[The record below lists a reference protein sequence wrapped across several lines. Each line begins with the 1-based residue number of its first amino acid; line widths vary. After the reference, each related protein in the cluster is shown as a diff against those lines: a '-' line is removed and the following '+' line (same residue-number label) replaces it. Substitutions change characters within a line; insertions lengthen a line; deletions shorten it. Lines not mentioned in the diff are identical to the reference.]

1 MEISAIIP
9 SYNEQDNVGLMYER
23 MTKTLSKI
31 SPDYEIIY
39 INDCSKD
46 QTLLRIKELAAKDTH
61 VKYLSFSRNFG
72 HQIAVSAGLDYCSGK
87 AVVIIDGDL
96 QDPPE
101 LIEQMYEKYKE
112 GYKVVYARRTSREG
126 ETWFKKATAKI
137 FYRLLA
143 SMTSIDIPV
152 DVGDFRL
159 IDQVIVKHLRNMPEK
174 SKYIRGQISWIGYK
188 QTFVNYHRDARIYG
202 KTNYPLRKMLR
213 FALDGITAF
222 SDKPLKIA
230 SGLGIVAA
238 IVSLLALVYA
248 LVAHFCFNSTITGWT
263 SLILSVLFIGG
274 VQLITIGIIG
284 EYIARINNDVR
295 NRPLYILEEN
305 NMEDIENFEFSLEI
319 LPYEKHVEETHS
331 DKIIFEK

>member
-1 MEISAIIP
+1 MDLSVIIP
-9 SYNEQDNVGLMYER
+9 SYNEERNVGIMHER
-23 MTKTLSKI
+23 LTKTLSEI
-31 SPDYEIIY
+31 TDSYEMIFV
-39 INDCSKD
+39 NDCSKD
-46 QTLLRIKELAAKDTH
+46 QTLLRIKELAEKDSH

-72 HQIAVSAGLDYCSGK
+72 HQIAVSAGLDFCTGE

-101 LIEQMYEKYKE
+101 LISKMYERYKE
-112 GYKVVYARRTSREG
+112 GYKVVYAKRKTREG

-159 IDQVIVKHLRNMPEK
+159 IDRVIVEHLRNMPEK
-174 SKYIRGQISWIGYK
+174 SKYIRGQIAWIGYK
-188 QTFVNYHRDARIYG
+188 QTFVEYHRDARLYG
-202 KTNYPLRKMLR
+202 TTNYPLKKMLR

-230 SGLGIVAA
+230 SGLGIFAA

-248 LVAHFCFNSTITGWT
+248 LVSHFCFHATITGWT

-295 NRPLYILEEN
+295 NRPLYIL
-305 NMEDIENFEFSLEI
+305 D
-319 LPYEKHVEETHS
+319 EKNI
-331 DKIIFEK
+331 DKDSEHKNKE

>member
-1 MEISAIIP
+1 MDLSVIIP
-9 SYNEQDNVGLMYER
+9 SYNEERNVGIMHER
-23 MTKTLSKI
+23 LTKTLSEI
-31 SPDYEIIY
+31 TDSYEMIFV
-39 INDCSKD
+39 NDCSKD
-46 QTLLRIKELAAKDTH
+46 QTLLSIKELAEKDSH

-72 HQIAVSAGLDYCSGK
+72 HQIAVSAGLDFCTGE

-101 LIEQMYEKYKE
+101 LITQMYERYKE
-112 GYKVVYARRTSREG
+112 GYKVVYAKRKTREG

-159 IDQVIVKHLRNMPEK
+159 IDRVIVEHLRNMPEK
-174 SKYIRGQISWIGYK
+174 SKYIRGQIAWIGYK
-188 QTFVNYHRDARIYG
+188 QTFVEYHRDARLYG
-202 KTNYPLRKMLR
+202 TTNYPLKKMLR

-230 SGLGIVAA
+230 SGLGIFSA

-248 LVAHFCFNSTITGWT
+248 LVSHFCFHTTITGWT

-295 NRPLYILEEN
+295 NRPLYIL
-305 NMEDIENFEFSLEI
+305 D
-319 LPYEKHVEETHS
+319 EKNI
-331 DKIIFEK
+331 DKDSEHKNKE

>member
-101 LIEQMYEKYKE
+101 LIEQMYEKYME

-305 NMEDIENFEFSLEI
+305 NMEEQA
-319 LPYEKHVEETHS
+319 
-331 DKIIFEK
+331 

>member
-305 NMEDIENFEFSLEI
+305 NMEEQS
-319 LPYEKHVEETHS
+319 
-331 DKIIFEK
+331 

>member
-1 MEISAIIP
+1 MKISAIIP
-9 SYNEQDNVGLMYER
+9 SYNEQENVGLMYER
-23 MTKTLSKI
+23 MSKVLSKI
-31 SPDYEIIY
+31 SDDYEIIY
-39 INDCSKD
+39 VNDCSRD
-46 QTLLRIKELAAKDTH
+46 ETLLRIKALADKDKH
-61 VKYLSFSRNFG
+61 VKYVSFSRNFG
-72 HQIAVSAGLDYCSGK
+72 HQIAVSAGLDVCQGD

-112 GYKVVYARRTSREG
+112 GYKVVYARRTSRDG
-126 ETWFKKATAKI
+126 ETWFKKFTAKM
-137 FYRLLA
+137 FYRILA

-159 IDQVIVKHLRNMPEK
+159 IDKVIVQHLRNMPEK

-188 QTFVNYHRDARIYG
+188 QTFVDYHRDARIYG
-202 KTNYPLRKMLR
+202 RTNYPLKKMLR

-230 SGLGIVAA
+230 SGLGIFSA

-248 LVAHFCFNSTITGWT
+248 LVSHFCFNNTITGWT

-295 NRPLYILEEN
+295 NRPLYIVEESNAEAQPKEEEN
-305 NMEDIENFEFSLEI
+305 
-319 LPYEKHVEETHS
+319 K
-331 DKIIFEK
+331 K

>member
-1 MEISAIIP
+1 MVIP
-9 SYNEQDNVGLMYER
+9 SYNEERNVGIMHER
-23 MTKTLSKI
+23 LTKTLSEI
-31 SPDYEIIY
+31 TDSYEMIFV
-39 INDCSKD
+39 NDCSKD
-46 QTLLRIKELAAKDTH
+46 QTLLRIKELAERDSH

-72 HQIAVSAGLDYCSGK
+72 HQIAVSAGLDFCTGE

-101 LIEQMYEKYKE
+101 LISKMYERYKE
-112 GYKVVYARRTSREG
+112 GYKVVYAKRKTREG

-159 IDQVIVKHLRNMPEK
+159 IDRVIVEHLRNMPEK
-174 SKYIRGQISWIGYK
+174 SKYIRGQIAWIGYK
-188 QTFVNYHRDARIYG
+188 QTFVEYHRDARLYG
-202 KTNYPLRKMLR
+202 TTNYPLKKMLR

-230 SGLGIVAA
+230 SGLGIFSA

-248 LVAHFCFNSTITGWT
+248 LVSHFCFHATITGWT

-295 NRPLYILEEN
+295 NRPLYIL
-305 NMEDIENFEFSLEI
+305 D
-319 LPYEKHVEETHS
+319 EKNI
-331 DKIIFEK
+331 DKDSEHKNKE

>member
-1 MEISAIIP
+1 MDLSVIIP
-9 SYNEQDNVGLMYER
+9 SYNEERNVGIMHER
-23 MTKTLSKI
+23 LTKTLSEI
-31 SPDYEIIY
+31 TDSYEMIFV
-39 INDCSKD
+39 NDCSKD
-46 QTLLRIKELAAKDTH
+46 QTLLRIKELAERDSH

-72 HQIAVSAGLDYCSGK
+72 HQIAVSAGLDFCTGE

-101 LIEQMYEKYKE
+101 LISKMYERYKE
-112 GYKVVYARRTSREG
+112 GYKVVYAKRKTREG

-159 IDQVIVKHLRNMPEK
+159 IDRVIVEHLRNMPEK
-174 SKYIRGQISWIGYK
+174 SKYIRGQIAWIGYK
-188 QTFVNYHRDARIYG
+188 QTFVEYHRDARLYG
-202 KTNYPLRKMLR
+202 TTNYPLKKMLR

-230 SGLGIVAA
+230 SGLGIFSA

-248 LVAHFCFNSTITGWT
+248 LISHFCFHTTITGWT
-263 SLILSVLFIGG
+263 SLILSVLFVGG

-295 NRPLYILEEN
+295 NRPLYIL
-305 NMEDIENFEFSLEI
+305 D
-319 LPYEKHVEETHS
+319 EKNI
-331 DKIIFEK
+331 DKDSEHKNKE

>member
-1 MEISAIIP
+1 MDLSVIIP
-9 SYNEQDNVGLMYER
+9 SYNEERNVGIMHER
-23 MTKTLSKI
+23 LTKTLSEI
-31 SPDYEIIY
+31 TDSYEMIFV
-39 INDCSKD
+39 NDCSKD
-46 QTLLRIKELAAKDTH
+46 QTLLRIKELAEKDSH

-72 HQIAVSAGLDYCSGK
+72 HQIAVSAGLDFCTGE

-101 LIEQMYEKYKE
+101 LITQMYERYKE
-112 GYKVVYARRTSREG
+112 GYKVVYAKRKTREG

-159 IDQVIVKHLRNMPEK
+159 IDRVIVEHLRNMPEK
-174 SKYIRGQISWIGYK
+174 SKYIRGQIAWIGYK
-188 QTFVNYHRDARIYG
+188 QTFVEYHRDARLYG
-202 KTNYPLRKMLR
+202 KTNYPLKKMLR

-230 SGLGIVAA
+230 SGLGIFSA

-248 LVAHFCFNSTITGWT
+248 LVSHFCFHATITGWT

-295 NRPLYILEEN
+295 NRPLYIL
-305 NMEDIENFEFSLEI
+305 D
-319 LPYEKHVEETHS
+319 EKNI
-331 DKIIFEK
+331 DKDSEHKNKE

>member
-1 MEISAIIP
+1 MDLSVIIP
-9 SYNEQDNVGLMYER
+9 SYNEERNVGIMHER
-23 MTKTLSKI
+23 LTKTLSEI
-31 SPDYEIIY
+31 TDSYEMIFV
-39 INDCSKD
+39 NDCSKD
-46 QTLLRIKELAAKDTH
+46 QTLLRIKELAERDSH

-72 HQIAVSAGLDYCSGK
+72 HQIAVSAGLDFCTGE

-101 LIEQMYEKYKE
+101 LISQMYERYKE
-112 GYKVVYARRTSREG
+112 GYKVVYAKRKTREG

-159 IDQVIVKHLRNMPEK
+159 IDRVIVEHLRNMPEK
-174 SKYIRGQISWIGYK
+174 SKYIRGQIAWIGYK
-188 QTFVNYHRDARIYG
+188 QTFVEYHRDARLYG
-202 KTNYPLRKMLR
+202 TTNYPLKKMLR

-230 SGLGIVAA
+230 SGLGIFSA

-248 LVAHFCFNSTITGWT
+248 LVSHFCFHTTITGWT

-295 NRPLYILEEN
+295 NRPLYIL
-305 NMEDIENFEFSLEI
+305 D
-319 LPYEKHVEETHS
+319 EKNI
-331 DKIIFEK
+331 DKDSEHKNKE

>member
-1 MEISAIIP
+1 MNLSVIIP
-9 SYNEQDNVGLMYER
+9 SYNEERNVGIMYER
-23 MTKTLSKI
+23 LTKTLSEI
-31 SPDYEIIY
+31 TDSYEMIFV
-39 INDCSKD
+39 NDCSKD
-46 QTLLRIKELAAKDTH
+46 QTLLRIKELAERDSH

-72 HQIAVSAGLDYCSGK
+72 HQIAVSAGLDFCTGE

-101 LIEQMYEKYKE
+101 LISKMYERYKE
-112 GYKVVYARRTSREG
+112 GYKVVYAKRKTREG

-159 IDQVIVKHLRNMPEK
+159 IDRVIVEHLRNMPEK
-174 SKYIRGQISWIGYK
+174 SKYIRGQIAWIGYK
-188 QTFVNYHRDARIYG
+188 QTFVEYHRDARLYG
-202 KTNYPLRKMLR
+202 TTNYPLKKMLR

-230 SGLGIVAA
+230 SGLGIFSA

-248 LVAHFCFNSTITGWT
+248 LVSHFCFHATITGWT

-295 NRPLYILEEN
+295 NRPLYIL
-305 NMEDIENFEFSLEI
+305 D
-319 LPYEKHVEETHS
+319 EKNL
-331 DKIIFEK
+331 DKDSEHKDKE

>member
-1 MEISAIIP
+1 MDLSVIIP
-9 SYNEQDNVGLMYER
+9 SYNEERNVGIMHER
-23 MTKTLSKI
+23 LTKTLSEI
-31 SPDYEIIY
+31 TDSYEMIFV
-39 INDCSKD
+39 NDCSKD
-46 QTLLRIKELAAKDTH
+46 ETLLRIKELAEKDSH

-72 HQIAVSAGLDYCSGK
+72 HQIAVSAGLDFCTGE

-101 LIEQMYEKYKE
+101 LISKMYERYKE
-112 GYKVVYARRTSREG
+112 GYKVVYAKRKTREG

-159 IDQVIVKHLRNMPEK
+159 IDRVIVEHLRNMPEK
-174 SKYIRGQISWIGYK
+174 SKYIRGQIAWIGYK
-188 QTFVNYHRDARIYG
+188 QTFVEYHRDARLYG
-202 KTNYPLRKMLR
+202 TTNYPLKKMLR

-230 SGLGIVAA
+230 SGLGIFSA

-248 LVAHFCFNSTITGWT
+248 LVSHFCFHATITGWT

-295 NRPLYILEEN
+295 NRPLYIL
-305 NMEDIENFEFSLEI
+305 D
-319 LPYEKHVEETHS
+319 EKNI
-331 DKIIFEK
+331 DKDSEHKDKE

>member
-1 MEISAIIP
+1 
-9 SYNEQDNVGLMYER
+9 MYER
-23 MTKTLSKI
+23 MSKVLSKI
-31 SPDYEIIY
+31 SDDYEIIY
-39 INDCSKD
+39 VNDCSRD
-46 QTLLRIKELAAKDTH
+46 ETLLRIKALAEKDNH
-61 VKYLSFSRNFG
+61 VKYVSFSRNFG
-72 HQIAVSAGLDYCSGK
+72 HQIAVSAGLDVCQGD

-101 LIEQMYEKYKE
+101 LIEQMYERYKE
-112 GYKVVYARRTSREG
+112 GYKVVYARRTSRDG
-126 ETWFKKATAKI
+126 ETWFKKFTAKM
-137 FYRLLA
+137 FYRILA

-159 IDQVIVKHLRNMPEK
+159 IDKVIVQHLRNMPEK

-188 QTFVNYHRDARIYG
+188 QTFVDYHRDARIYG
-202 KTNYPLRKMLR
+202 RTNYPLKKMLR

-230 SGLGIVAA
+230 SGLGIFSA

-248 LVAHFCFNSTITGWT
+248 LVSHFCFNNTITGWT

-295 NRPLYILEEN
+295 NRPLYIVEESNTEAQSKEEN
-305 NMEDIENFEFSLEI
+305 KNINH
-319 LPYEKHVEETHS
+319 K
-331 DKIIFEK
+331 

>member
-188 QTFVNYHRDARIYG
+188 QTFVNYHREARIYG

-305 NMEDIENFEFSLEI
+305 NMEEQA
-319 LPYEKHVEETHS
+319 
-331 DKIIFEK
+331 

>member
-1 MEISAIIP
+1 MKISAIIP
-9 SYNEQDNVGLMYER
+9 SYNEQENVGLMYER
-23 MTKTLSKI
+23 MSKVLSKI
-31 SPDYEIIY
+31 SDDYEIIY
-39 INDCSKD
+39 VNDCSRD
-46 QTLLRIKELAAKDTH
+46 ETLLRIKALAEKDSH
-61 VKYLSFSRNFG
+61 VKYVSFSRNFG
-72 HQIAVSAGLDYCSGK
+72 HQIAVSAGLDVCQGD

-101 LIEQMYEKYKE
+101 LIEQMYERYKE
-112 GYKVVYARRTSREG
+112 GYKVVYARRTSRDG
-126 ETWFKKATAKI
+126 ETWFKKFTAKM
-137 FYRLLA
+137 FYRILA

-159 IDQVIVKHLRNMPEK
+159 IDKVIVQHLRNMPEK

-188 QTFVNYHRDARIYG
+188 QTFVDYHRDARIYG
-202 KTNYPLRKMLR
+202 RTNYPLKKMLR

-230 SGLGIVAA
+230 SGLGIFSA

-248 LVAHFCFNSTITGWT
+248 LVSHFCFNNTITGWT

-295 NRPLYILEEN
+295 NRPLYIVEESNTEAQPKEEEN
-305 NMEDIENFEFSLEI
+305 KNINH
-319 LPYEKHVEETHS
+319 K
-331 DKIIFEK
+331 

>member
-1 MEISAIIP
+1 MDLSVIIP
-9 SYNEQDNVGLMYER
+9 SYNEERNVGIMHER
-23 MTKTLSKI
+23 LTKTLSEI
-31 SPDYEIIY
+31 TDSYEMIFV
-39 INDCSKD
+39 NDCSKD
-46 QTLLRIKELAAKDTH
+46 QTLLRIKELGERDSH

-72 HQIAVSAGLDYCSGK
+72 HQIAVSAGLDFCTGE

-101 LIEQMYEKYKE
+101 LITQMYERYKE
-112 GYKVVYARRTSREG
+112 GYKVVYAKRKTREG

-159 IDQVIVKHLRNMPEK
+159 IDRVIVEHLRNMPEK
-174 SKYIRGQISWIGYK
+174 SKYIRGQIAWIGYK
-188 QTFVNYHRDARIYG
+188 QTFVEYHRDARLYG
-202 KTNYPLRKMLR
+202 TTNYPLKKMLR

-230 SGLGIVAA
+230 SGLGIFSA

-248 LVAHFCFNSTITGWT
+248 LISHFCFHTTITGWT

-295 NRPLYILEEN
+295 NRPLYIL
-305 NMEDIENFEFSLEI
+305 D
-319 LPYEKHVEETHS
+319 EKNI
-331 DKIIFEK
+331 DKDSEHKDKE

>member
-1 MEISAIIP
+1 
-9 SYNEQDNVGLMYER
+9 

-305 NMEDIENFEFSLEI
+305 NME
-319 LPYEKHVEETHS
+319 KQA
-331 DKIIFEK
+331 

>member
-1 MEISAIIP
+1 MDLSVIIP
-9 SYNEQDNVGLMYER
+9 SYNEERNVGIMHER
-23 MTKTLSKI
+23 LTKTLSEI
-31 SPDYEIIY
+31 TDSYEMIFV
-39 INDCSKD
+39 NDCSKD
-46 QTLLRIKELAAKDTH
+46 QTLLRIKELAERDSH

-72 HQIAVSAGLDYCSGK
+72 HQIAVSAGLDFCTGE

-101 LIEQMYEKYKE
+101 LISKMYERYKE
-112 GYKVVYARRTSREG
+112 GYKVVYAKRKTREG

-159 IDQVIVKHLRNMPEK
+159 IDRVIVEHLRNMPEK
-174 SKYIRGQISWIGYK
+174 SKYIRGQIAWIGYK
-188 QTFVNYHRDARIYG
+188 QTFVEYHRDARLYG
-202 KTNYPLRKMLR
+202 TTNYPLKKMLR

-230 SGLGIVAA
+230 SGLGIFSA

-248 LVAHFCFNSTITGWT
+248 LVSHFCFHATITGWT

-295 NRPLYILEEN
+295 NRPLYIL
-305 NMEDIENFEFSLEI
+305 D
-319 LPYEKHVEETHS
+319 EKNL
-331 DKIIFEK
+331 DKDSEHKDKE

>member
-159 IDQVIVKHLRNMPEK
+159 IDQMIVKHLRNMPEK

-305 NMEDIENFEFSLEI
+305 NMEEQA
-319 LPYEKHVEETHS
+319 
-331 DKIIFEK
+331 

>member
-1 MEISAIIP
+1 MKISAIIP
-9 SYNEQDNVGLMYER
+9 SYNEQENVGLMYER
-23 MTKTLSKI
+23 MSKVLSKI
-31 SPDYEIIY
+31 SDDYEIIY
-39 INDCSKD
+39 VNDCSRD
-46 QTLLRIKELAAKDTH
+46 ETLLRIKSLAEKDNH
-61 VKYLSFSRNFG
+61 VKYVSFSRNFG
-72 HQIAVSAGLDYCSGK
+72 HQIAVSAGLDVCQGD

-101 LIEQMYEKYKE
+101 LIEQMYERYKE
-112 GYKVVYARRTSREG
+112 GYKVVYARRTSRDG
-126 ETWFKKATAKI
+126 ETWFKKFTAKM
-137 FYRLLA
+137 FYRILA

-159 IDQVIVKHLRNMPEK
+159 IDKVIVQHLRNMPEK

-188 QTFVNYHRDARIYG
+188 QTFVDYHRDARIYG
-202 KTNYPLRKMLR
+202 RTNYPLKKMLR

-230 SGLGIVAA
+230 SGLGIFSA

-248 LVAHFCFNSTITGWT
+248 LVSHFCFNNTITGWT

-295 NRPLYILEEN
+295 NRPLYIVEESNTEAQLKEEEN
-305 NMEDIENFEFSLEI
+305 KNINH
-319 LPYEKHVEETHS
+319 K
-331 DKIIFEK
+331 

>member
-213 FALDGITAF
+213 FAMDGITAF

-305 NMEDIENFEFSLEI
+305 NMEEQA
-319 LPYEKHVEETHS
+319 
-331 DKIIFEK
+331 

>member
-31 SPDYEIIY
+31 SPDYDIIY

-305 NMEDIENFEFSLEI
+305 NMEEQA
-319 LPYEKHVEETHS
+319 
-331 DKIIFEK
+331 

>member
-101 LIEQMYEKYKE
+101 LIKQMYEKYKE

-248 LVAHFCFNSTITGWT
+248 LVAHFCFNSTVTGWT
-263 SLILSVLFIGG
+263 SLILSVLFIVG

-305 NMEDIENFEFSLEI
+305 NMEEQA
-319 LPYEKHVEETHS
+319 
-331 DKIIFEK
+331 

>member
-87 AVVIIDGDL
+87 AVV
-96 QDPPE
+96 
-101 LIEQMYEKYKE
+101 YEKYKE

-305 NMEDIENFEFSLEI
+305 NMEEQA
-319 LPYEKHVEETHS
+319 
-331 DKIIFEK
+331 

>member
-1 MEISAIIP
+1 MKISAIIP
-9 SYNEQDNVGLMYER
+9 SYNEQENVELMYER
-23 MTKTLSKI
+23 MSKVLSKI
-31 SPDYEIIY
+31 SDDYEIIY
-39 INDCSKD
+39 VNDCSRD
-46 QTLLRIKELAAKDTH
+46 ETLLRIKALADKDKH
-61 VKYLSFSRNFG
+61 VKYVSFSRNFG
-72 HQIAVSAGLDYCSGK
+72 HQIAVSAGLDVCQGD

-112 GYKVVYARRTSREG
+112 GYKVVYARRTSRDG
-126 ETWFKKATAKI
+126 ETWFKKFTAKM
-137 FYRLLA
+137 FYRILA

-159 IDQVIVKHLRNMPEK
+159 IDKVIVKHLRNMPEK

-188 QTFVNYHRDARIYG
+188 QTFVDYHRDARIYG
-202 KTNYPLRKMLR
+202 TTNYPLKKMLR

-230 SGLGIVAA
+230 SGLGIFSA

-248 LVAHFCFNSTITGWT
+248 LVSHFCFNNTITGWT

-295 NRPLYILEEN
+295 NRPLYIVEESNAEAQPKEEEN
-305 NMEDIENFEFSLEI
+305 
-319 LPYEKHVEETHS
+319 K
-331 DKIIFEK
+331 K

>member
-31 SPDYEIIY
+31 IPDYEIIY

-305 NMEDIENFEFSLEI
+305 NMEEQA
-319 LPYEKHVEETHS
+319 
-331 DKIIFEK
+331 

>member
-159 IDQVIVKHLRNMPEK
+159 IDQVIVKHLRNMHEK

-305 NMEDIENFEFSLEI
+305 NMEEQA
-319 LPYEKHVEETHS
+319 
-331 DKIIFEK
+331 

>member
-1 MEISAIIP
+1 MDLSVIIP
-9 SYNEQDNVGLMYER
+9 SYNEERNVGIMHER
-23 MTKTLSKI
+23 LTKTLSEI
-31 SPDYEIIY
+31 TDSYEMIFV
-39 INDCSKD
+39 NDCSKD
-46 QTLLRIKELAAKDTH
+46 QTLLRIKELAEKDSH

-72 HQIAVSAGLDYCSGK
+72 HQIAVSAGLDFCTGE

-101 LIEQMYEKYKE
+101 LITQMYERYKE
-112 GYKVVYARRTSREG
+112 GYKVVYAKRKTREG

-159 IDQVIVKHLRNMPEK
+159 IDRVIVEHLRNMPEK
-174 SKYIRGQISWIGYK
+174 SKYIRGQIAWIGYK
-188 QTFVNYHRDARIYG
+188 QTFVEYHRDARLYG
-202 KTNYPLRKMLR
+202 TTNYPLKKMLR

-230 SGLGIVAA
+230 SGLGIFSA

-248 LVAHFCFNSTITGWT
+248 LVSHFCFHATITGWT

-295 NRPLYILEEN
+295 NRPLYIL
-305 NMEDIENFEFSLEI
+305 D
-319 LPYEKHVEETHS
+319 EKNI
-331 DKIIFEK
+331 DKDSEHKDKE

>member
-1 MEISAIIP
+1 MKISAIIP
-9 SYNEQDNVGLMYER
+9 SYNEQENVGLMYER
-23 MTKTLSKI
+23 MSKVLSKI
-31 SPDYEIIY
+31 SDDYEIIY
-39 INDCSKD
+39 VNDCSRD
-46 QTLLRIKELAAKDTH
+46 ETLLRIKALAEKDKH
-61 VKYLSFSRNFG
+61 VKYVSFSRNFG
-72 HQIAVSAGLDYCSGK
+72 HQIAVSAGLDVCRGD

-112 GYKVVYARRTSREG
+112 GYKVVYARRTSRDG
-126 ETWFKKATAKI
+126 ETWFKKFTAKM
-137 FYRLLA
+137 FYRILA

-159 IDQVIVKHLRNMPEK
+159 IDKVIVKHLRNMPEK

-188 QTFVNYHRDARIYG
+188 QTFVDYHRDARIYG
-202 KTNYPLRKMLR
+202 TTNYPLKKMLR

-230 SGLGIVAA
+230 SGLGIFSA

-248 LVAHFCFNSTITGWT
+248 LVSHFCFNNTITGWT

-295 NRPLYILEEN
+295 NRPLYIVEESNAEAQPKEEEN
-305 NMEDIENFEFSLEI
+305 
-319 LPYEKHVEETHS
+319 K
-331 DKIIFEK
+331 K

>member
-1 MEISAIIP
+1 MKISAIIP
-9 SYNEQDNVGLMYER
+9 SYNEQENVGLMYER
-23 MTKTLSKI
+23 MSKVLSKI
-31 SPDYEIIY
+31 SDDYEIIY
-39 INDCSKD
+39 VNDCSRD
-46 QTLLRIKELAAKDTH
+46 ETLLRIKALAEKDNH
-61 VKYLSFSRNFG
+61 VKYVSFSRNFG
-72 HQIAVSAGLDYCSGK
+72 HQIAVSAGLDVCQGD

-101 LIEQMYEKYKE
+101 LIEQMYERYKE
-112 GYKVVYARRTSREG
+112 GYKVVYARRTSRDG
-126 ETWFKKATAKI
+126 ETWFKKFTAKM
-137 FYRLLA
+137 FYRILA

-159 IDQVIVKHLRNMPEK
+159 IDKVIVQHLRNMPEK

-188 QTFVNYHRDARIYG
+188 QTFVDYHRDARIYG
-202 KTNYPLRKMLR
+202 RTNYPLKKMLR

-230 SGLGIVAA
+230 SGLGIFSA

-248 LVAHFCFNSTITGWT
+248 LVSHFCFNNTITGWT

-295 NRPLYILEEN
+295 NRPLYIVEESNTEAQPKEEEN
-305 NMEDIENFEFSLEI
+305 
-319 LPYEKHVEETHS
+319 K
-331 DKIIFEK
+331 K

>member
-1 MEISAIIP
+1 MDLSVIIP
-9 SYNEQDNVGLMYER
+9 SYNEERNVGIMHER
-23 MTKTLSKI
+23 LTKTLSEI
-31 SPDYEIIY
+31 TDSYEMIFV
-39 INDCSKD
+39 NDCSKD
-46 QTLLRIKELAAKDTH
+46 QTLLRIKELAERDSH

-72 HQIAVSAGLDYCSGK
+72 HQIAVSAGLDFCTGE

-101 LIEQMYEKYKE
+101 LITQMYERYKE
-112 GYKVVYARRTSREG
+112 GYKVVYAKRKTREG

-159 IDQVIVKHLRNMPEK
+159 IDRVIVEHLRNMPEK
-174 SKYIRGQISWIGYK
+174 SKYIRGQIAWIGYK
-188 QTFVNYHRDARIYG
+188 QTFVEYHRDARLYG
-202 KTNYPLRKMLR
+202 TTNYPLKKMLR

-230 SGLGIVAA
+230 SGLGIFAA

-248 LVAHFCFNSTITGWT
+248 LVSHFCFHATITGWT

-295 NRPLYILEEN
+295 NRPLYIL
-305 NMEDIENFEFSLEI
+305 D
-319 LPYEKHVEETHS
+319 EKNI
-331 DKIIFEK
+331 DKDSEHKNKE

>member
-1 MEISAIIP
+1 MEISAVIP

-23 MTKTLSKI
+23 MTATLSKLTD
-31 SPDYEIIY
+31 SYEIIY
-39 INDCSKD
+39 VNDCSKD
-46 QTLLRIKELAAKDTH
+46 DTLNRIKALAEKDSH

-72 HQIAVSAGLDYCSGK
+72 HQVAVSAGLDYCSGE

-101 LIEQMYEKYKE
+101 LIEQMYAKYKE
-112 GYKVVYARRTSREG
+112 GFKVVYAKRVSRDG
-126 ETWFKKATAKI
+126 ETWFKKFTAKM
-137 FYRLLA
+137 FYRILA

-152 DVGDFRL
+152 DVGDYRL
-159 IDQVIVKHLRNMPEK
+159 IDKVIVKHLRNMPEK

-202 KTNYPLRKMLR
+202 TTNYPLKKMLR

-222 SDKPLKIA
+222 SDKPLKFA
-230 SGLGIVAA
+230 SGLGIFAA
-238 IVSLLALVYA
+238 VISLIVLIYA
-248 LVAHFCFNSTITGWT
+248 LVAHFFFNSTITGWT
-263 SLILSVLFIGG
+263 SLIISVLFFGG

-295 NRPLYILEEN
+295 NRPLYIVDESNTEREER
-305 NMEDIENFEFSLEI
+305 
-319 LPYEKHVEETHS
+319 K
-331 DKIIFEK
+331 K

>member
-9 SYNEQDNVGLMYER
+9 SYNEQENVGLMYER

-46 QTLLRIKELAAKDTH
+46 QTLLRIKELAAKDPH

-101 LIEQMYEKYKE
+101 LIEQMYEKYKK

-202 KTNYPLRKMLR
+202 KTNYPLKKMLR

-305 NMEDIENFEFSLEI
+305 NMEEQA
-319 LPYEKHVEETHS
+319 
-331 DKIIFEK
+331 

>member
-1 MEISAIIP
+1 MKISAIIP
-9 SYNEQDNVGLMYER
+9 SYNEQENVGLMYER
-23 MTKTLSKI
+23 MSKVLSKI
-31 SPDYEIIY
+31 SDDYEIIY
-39 INDCSKD
+39 VNDCSRD
-46 QTLLRIKELAAKDTH
+46 ETLLRIKALAEKDNH
-61 VKYLSFSRNFG
+61 VKYVSFSRNFG
-72 HQIAVSAGLDYCSGK
+72 HQIAVSAGLDVCQGD

-101 LIEQMYEKYKE
+101 LIEQMYERYKE
-112 GYKVVYARRTSREG
+112 GYKVVYARRTSRDG
-126 ETWFKKATAKI
+126 ETWFKKFTAKM
-137 FYRLLA
+137 FYRILA

-159 IDQVIVKHLRNMPEK
+159 IDKVIVQHLRNMPEK

-188 QTFVNYHRDARIYG
+188 QTFVDYHRDARIYG
-202 KTNYPLRKMLR
+202 RTNYPLKKMLR

-230 SGLGIVAA
+230 SGLGIFSA

-248 LVAHFCFNSTITGWT
+248 LVSHFCFNNTITGWT

-295 NRPLYILEEN
+295 NRPLYIVEESNTEAQPKEEEN
-305 NMEDIENFEFSLEI
+305 KNINH
-319 LPYEKHVEETHS
+319 K
-331 DKIIFEK
+331 